1 MPPFSFWVLARS
13 PGALRRNLV
22 WLTAIGV
29 AVAVMVAITGD
40 AVQWI
45 AYGFAAYAVASWA
58 QHLRR
63 ADPAALADAGIRSV
77 AAIGDC
83 LAPGLLAAAVYGGH
97 KYARELDAA
106 IPVDEP
112 APAGQPRLPPVAAH

>member
-1 MPPFSFWVLARS
+1 MLVTARD
-13 PGALRRNLV
+13 PRDALVREL
-22 WLTAIGV
+22 
-29 AVAVMVAITGD
+29 
-40 AVQWI
+40 
-45 AYGFAAYAVASWA
+45 
-58 QHLRR
+58 R
-63 ADPAALADAGIRSV
+63 ADPAALAAAGIRSV

-112 APAGQPRLPPVAAH
+112 PFRREVVGLSAAWP